1 MGSTITLH
9 HLAKTYPNGQT
20 AVRQLS
26 LTVEDGEFLVLL
38 GPSGCGKSTLLRMI
52 AGLESISEGELHLD
66 GRLANDLE
74 PSERNVAMIFQNFAL
89 YPNMTTAQ
97 NIGFPLAVQKQDPAQ
112 VESHAASVAQT
123 LGIDHLLQRTPG
135 QLSGGERQRV
145 AMGRAVVRRPSVFL
159 MDEPLS
165 SLDARLRAR
174 LRTEILSITRRTGAT
189 TIYVTHDQAEAMAL
203 GDRVAVL
210 RGGILQQVDSP
221 RNLYALPANAFVAS
235 FVGTPRINLLHGT
248 VHAPVDGVM
257 TVSLG
262 AQQLALPYPLTRD
275 HQMLRVVQGRPLL
288 IGLRPEA
295 IRLAEHSRA
304 TPFERPLT
312 GIVEHVEFQ
321 GHEAL
326 LHLSLGGQQADVPPQ
341 PSALAPHLQKR
352 WSATALIQRVLRR
365 TGLFNRRPL
374 SPPGPDHF
382 PTPAPIRSGIGEL
395 VVRDEPSAPHRRGQH
410 LPLLVDVRNL
420 LIFDDHGERVS
431 PDPTQTPEL

>member
-9 HLAKTYPNGQT
+9 QLAKTYPNGQT
-20 AVRQLS
+20 AVRRLS

-52 AGLESISEGELHLD
+52 AGLESISEGELRLD

-74 PSERNVAMIFQNFAL
+74 PSERNVAMIFQSFAL
-89 YPNMTTAQ
+89 YPNMTAAQ
-97 NIGFPLAVQKQDPAQ
+97 NIGFPLAVRKQDPAQ
-112 VESHAASVAQT
+112 VESHAASVAHT

-174 LRTEILSITRRTGAT
+174 LRAEMLSVTRRTGAT

-210 RGGILQQVDSP
+210 RGGTLQQMDSP

-288 IGLRPEA
+288 IGLRPES
-295 IRLAEHSRA
+295 IRIAEHSRA

-326 LHLSLGGQQADVPPQ
+326 LHLSLGGEQAEVPPQ
-341 PSALAPHLQKR
+341 PSALTQHPETR
-352 WSATALIQRVLRR
+352 RSATALMQRVLRR
-365 TGLFNRRPL
+365 SGAFNRRQL
-374 SPPGPDHF
+374 SPLAPRQF
-382 PTPAPIRSGIGEL
+382 PTPAPARSGIGEL
-395 VVRDEPSAPHRRGQH
+395 VVRDEPGTAHRRGQH

-420 LIFDDHGERVS
+420 LVFDAHGERIS
-431 PDPTQTPEL
+431 PDATQTPEL